1 MERRVGVL
9 GKTIER
15 RIEKL
20 LALQDS
26 LSEMPPKDVEMRKT
40 AAAVA
45 DYVEAEIKRLRQA
58 LHELA

>member
-26 LSEMPPKDVEMRKT
+26 LSEMPTKDVEMRKT